1 MNFFLKIAIIIFLY
15 MNFWFLL
22 AILRK
27 RNDLADIAWGLGFVI
42 VAFLS
47 LIEKNFSSLRS
58 IIVFVLVFLW
68 GLRLSTHI
76 FLRNKGKKED
86 FRYKNWREQ
95 WGKNWLL
102 KTYIQVFLLQGVFL
116 FIISLPIS
124 FLGVF
129 ENYPSLNLLD
139 FIGIFI
145 WTIGFLF
152 EAIADYQLLIFK
164 SDTKNKGKIMNKG
177 LWQYSRHPNYFGEVT
192 LWWGIFIICLNAKNG
207 FFSIVGPLTIS
218 FLILKVSGIPLLEAK
233 YQGNKLFEE
242 YKRKTSAFFPLPP
255 KK

>member
-1 MNFFLKIAIIIFLY
+1 MSFFLKIAILIFFY
-15 MNFWFLL
+15 MSFWFLL

-47 LIEKNFSSLRS
+47 LMEKNFSSLRS

-86 FRYKNWREQ
+86 FRYKNWREK
-95 WGKNWLL
+95 WGKNWVL
-102 KTYIQVFLLQGVFL
+102 KTYFQVFLLQGVFL

-129 ENYPSLNLLD
+129 EGYQSLNLLD

-152 EAIADYQLLIFK
+152 EIIADYQLLIFK
-164 SDTKNKGKIMNKG
+164 SDPKNKGKIMDKG

-192 LWWGIFIICLNAKNG
+192 LWWGIFIICINVKNG
-207 FFSIVGPLTIS
+207 FLSIIGPLTIS

-255 KK
+255 KQ